1 MQTMAVERIEPQN
14 CATVWEKACSKPAQ
28 SPMMVPVRSA
38 RSRSWK
44 KRRGRVRSFSAS
56 VMRRRSLS

>member
-1 MQTMAVERIEPQN
+1 MQTMAAERMEPQN
-14 CATVWEKACSKPAQ
+14 CATVWEKACLEPAQ
-28 SPMMVPVRSA
+28 SPMMVLVRSE

-44 KRRGRVRSFSAS
+44 KRSGSVRSFSAS